1 MKALVTGAT
10 GFVGSHL
17 VEALVQQGDEVTALV
32 RSPRKAALLEHL
44 QVRLIPGDL
53 HNHEALRAAVDGQDV
68 IHHVAGLVAARDQA
82 EFLRANR
89 DATANL
95 LRAVRETG
103 GAPRFVLVSSM
114 AAGGPAKRGQPRMG
128 DEPGNPVT
136 QYGKSKLEGE
146 AVVRAANVPWTI
158 IRPPMVYGP
167 RDREVL
173 KVFKLARSGVAPV
186 FGDGSQELSAIYG
199 PDLARALI
207 AAAQSLGTVGGVY
220 YACHPEIFQSGELV
234 RRVGTALGKQVRVIS
249 LPDWLARGALSLT
262 GLAARIAGQA
272 TILTPDKA
280 NEFLQPAWTGDPGP
294 LIAESGW
301 QPEFDLARG
310 LSATATWYREAGW
323 L

>member
-1 MKALVTGAT
+1 
-10 GFVGSHL
+10 VGSHL
-17 VEALVQQGDEVTALV
+17 VEALVRQGDDVTALV
-32 RSPRKAALLEHL
+32 RSPRKAALLERL
-44 QVRLIPGDL
+44 QVRLISGDL
-53 HNHEALRAAVDGQDV
+53 HDHEALRAAVAGQDV
-68 IHHVAGLVAARDQA
+68 IYHVAGLIAARDQA
-82 EFLRANR
+82 EFLWANR

-114 AAGGPAKRGQPRMG
+114 AAGGPADRGQPLRG
-128 DEPGNPVT
+128 DEPPRPVT
-136 QYGKSKLEGE
+136 HYGRSKLEGE

-173 KVFKLARSGVAPV
+173 KVFKLARTGLAPV

-199 PDLARALI
+199 PDLAQALI
-207 AAAQSLGTVGGVY
+207 AAAQTLSTVGRVY
-220 YACHPEIFQSGELV
+220 YATHPEVFQSGELV
-234 RRVGTALGKQVRVIS
+234 RRVGAVLGKEVRVIP

-262 GLAARIAGQA
+262 GLAARVAGQA

-294 LIAESGW
+294 LIAESAW
-301 QPEFDLARG
+301 QPQFDLARG
-310 LSATATWYREAGW
+310 LSATAAWYREAGW